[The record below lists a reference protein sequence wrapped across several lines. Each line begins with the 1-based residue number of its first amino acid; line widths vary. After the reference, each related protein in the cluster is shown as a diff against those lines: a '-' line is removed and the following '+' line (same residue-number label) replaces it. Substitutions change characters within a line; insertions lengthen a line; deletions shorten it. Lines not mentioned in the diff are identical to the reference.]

1 MKVKVLAAQS
11 YLTLWTP
18 WTVACQVPLSIG
30 VLQGGILE

>member
-11 YLTLWTP
+11 CLTLWTP

-30 VLQGGILE
+30 ILQAGILE